1 MCQLLDKFPRALPL
15 GQLERRPDKA
25 LEGGV
30 VEARQSD
37 GNRHLGIHRK
47 RQNGDGR
54 TGERLCPPTEATV
67 RLVRT
72 VSFEASVKNQ
82 RAFSN
87 VEDEEAKD

>member
-15 GQLERRPDKA
+15 GQLERRLNKA

-30 VEARQSD
+30 VEAHQGDS
-37 GNRHLGIHRK
+37 NRHDAYTGK
-47 RQNGDGR
+47 RQNGDGW
-54 TGERLCPPTEATV
+54 TGERLCPATEATV

-72 VSFEASVKNQ
+72 VPFEASVKNQ